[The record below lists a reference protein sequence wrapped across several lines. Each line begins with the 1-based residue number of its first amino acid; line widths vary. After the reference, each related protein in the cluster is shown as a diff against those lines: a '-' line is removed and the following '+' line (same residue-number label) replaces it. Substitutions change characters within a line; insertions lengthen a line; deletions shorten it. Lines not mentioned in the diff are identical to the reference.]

1 MSTLADLPVG
11 GRGVIAGVGGAPGLA
26 QRLQEMGLTAGTEV
40 EVVRFAPLGDPIEVR
55 LWGYLLSLRRADARS
70 ITLADSAPSTGPGAS
85 A

>member
-11 GRGVIAGVGGAPGLA
+11 GRGVIARVDGAPGMA

-40 EVVRFAPLGDPIEVR
+40 EVVRYAPLGDPLEVR
-55 LWGYLLSLRRADARS
+55 LWGYLLSLRRADARL
-70 ITLADSAPSTGPGAS
+70 ITLAAAGPGGADGGG